1 MDFDTQVMI
10 DTIWVVMRAVP
21 RTFGIAAV
29 VLVSGILL
37 GAVFAQ
43 LKMKP
48 VPVITP
54 LVRLFVSYM
63 RGVPL
68 IVHLF
73 VMMYSLPQA
82 SSSLLAIFGVTVQPH
97 DFPSLIIVI
106 TTFSLLEAAIE
117 SENIRGAFQSIDPRQ
132 IEAGQSIGMTRRQNL
147 HRIIIPQVLSVA
159 IPLFLNAFLKNIKGL
174 SLAFTVGVV
183 DILAQARYAAALS
196 YRYLESYIAAA
207 LVYWLICGVLQ
218 MIFNRVELKLQ
229 FGETRRQGV

>member
-1 MDFDTQVMI
+1 MNFDTQVMI

-29 VLVSGILL
+29 VLVIGILL

-73 VMMYSLPQA
+73 VMMYSLPQV

-147 HRIIIPQVLSVA
+147 RRIIIPQVLSVA

>member
-1 MDFDTQVMI
+1 MNFDIQVMI

-21 RTFGIAAV
+21 RTFAIAAV
-29 VLVSGILL
+29 VLVIGILL

-147 HRIIIPQVLSVA
+147 RRIIIPQVLSVA

>member
-1 MDFDTQVMI
+1 MNFDTQVMI

-29 VLVSGILL
+29 VLVIGILL

-97 DFPSLIIVI
+97 DFTSLIIVI

-147 HRIIIPQVLSVA
+147 RRIIIPQVLSVA

>member
-1 MDFDTQVMI
+1 MNFDTQVMI

-29 VLVSGILL
+29 VLVIGILL
-37 GAVFAQ
+37 GAVFTQ

-54 LVRLFVSYM
+54 LVRLFASYM

-132 IEAGQSIGMTRRQNL
+132 IEAGQSIGMTRRKNL
-147 HRIIIPQVLSVA
+147 RRIIIPQVLSVA

-183 DILAQARYAAALS
+183 DILA
-196 YRYLESYIAAA
+196 
-207 LVYWLICGVLQ
+207 
-218 MIFNRVELKLQ
+218 
-229 FGETRRQGV
+229 

>member
-1 MDFDTQVMI
+1 MNFDTQVMI
-10 DTIWVVMRAVP
+10 DTIWIVMRAVP
-21 RTFGIAAV
+21 RTFGIAAI
-29 VLVSGILL
+29 VLVLGILL
-37 GAVFAQ
+37 GALFAW
-43 LKMKP
+43 LKMNP
-48 VPVITP
+48 VPIVTP

-82 SSSLLAIFGVTVQPH
+82 SSSLLSVFGVTMQPH
-97 DFPSLIIVI
+97 SFPSLLIVI
-106 TTFSLLEAAIE
+106 VTFSLLEAAIE

-132 IEAGQSIGMTRRQNL
+132 IEAGQSIGMTRPQNL
-147 HRIIIPQVLSVA
+147 RRIIIPQVMSVA

-196 YRYLESYIAAA
+196 YRYLESYVAAA
-207 LVYWLICGVLQ
+207 LVYWLICGILQ

-229 FGETRRQGV
+229 FGASRRQGV

>member
-1 MDFDTQVMI
+1 MNFDTQVMI
-10 DTIWVVMRAVP
+10 DTILVVMRAVP

-29 VLVSGILL
+29 VLVIGILL

-48 VPVITP
+48 VPIITP

-147 HRIIIPQVLSVA
+147 RRIIIPQVLSVA

>member
-29 VLVSGILL
+29 VLVIGILL

-82 SSSLLAIFGVTVQPH
+82 SSSLLAIFWVTVQPH

-196 YRYLESYIAAA
+196 YRYLESYIATA